1 MRSSTAIIGLAYM
14 NLKNKGA
21 NMNMTEQQQMNM
33 FGCLLSDLDADI
45 QGCKDDLV
53 YSLTGFAMSVLSDA
67 QEQMAMGLY
76 DKSRQYINIAKYI
89 IKQMED

>member
-1 MRSSTAIIGLAYM
+1 
-14 NLKNKGA
+14 
-21 NMNMTEQQQMNM
+21 MNMTEQQQMNM

-45 QGCKDDLV
+45 QECKDDLV

>member
-1 MRSSTAIIGLAYM
+1 
-14 NLKNKGA
+14 
-21 NMNMTEQQQMNM
+21 MTTEERQMDM
-33 FGCLLSDLDADI
+33 FGCLLSDLDVDI
-45 QGCKDDLV
+45 QQCKDHPV

-89 IKQMED
+89 IRKMEK